1 MQNKIIITVMFV
13 AVFGFLGS
21 QGLSKESNLALNNEN
36 NLTKN
41 WFDIGTCFVCKEAII
56 QMRFFISNPEFEEKL
71 RKYIR
76 VNLCPKLG
84 IFRQMCEDFVYNEMA
99 DFFEDLEFY
108 MNNPDLACMEMN
120 FCGNNETNK
129 NKNNSTPKVTN
140 NLLHKIIEE
149 KNTQENVVTEK

>member
-1 MQNKIIITVMFV
+1 MQDKIIITVLFI

-21 QGLSKESNLALNNEN
+21 QGLSKESNLAINNEA

-56 QMRFFISNPEFEEKL
+56 QMRFFLSNPEFEEKL

-76 VNLCPKLG
+76 VNLCPKFG
-84 IFRQMCEDFVYNEMA
+84 IFRQMCEDFVDNELA

-120 FCGNNETNK
+120 FCTTNLTNNTN
-129 NKNNSTPKVTN
+129 NTPKVNN
-140 NLLHKIIEE
+140 NLLHKIIEEE